1 MKTTALRAVLQKC
14 PWAQTIIQQ
23 FNGEKFNVAEMPCS
37 VALGRNFTHPVTA
50 CERHIDSLQ
59 LMKVAAINCHRR
71 LCQDHTPSR
80 LKSVDKTENTTGLT
94 YFSMFSS
101 SKFCAI
107 MAGYRSP
114 EDWFVYDTSSDDTMA
129 IHSTGDRFDQRAQR
143 LMTISIH
150 WTSGTNRLFHPKS
163 TLFLLEEMKCNLLK
177 NERITQFL
185 MGEWPKMR
193 NGM

>member
-1 MKTTALRAVLQKC
+1 
-14 PWAQTIIQQ
+14 
-23 FNGEKFNVAEMPCS
+23 
-37 VALGRNFTHPVTA
+37 
-50 CERHIDSLQ
+50 
-59 LMKVAAINCHRR
+59 MKVAAINCHRR

-80 LKSVDKTENTTGLT
+80 LKSVDTKENMTGFT

-107 MAGYRSP
+107 MAGCRSP
-114 EDWFVYDTSSDDTMA
+114 KDWFVYDTSSGDTMA
-129 IHSTGDRFDQRAQR
+129 IHFTADRFDQRAQR